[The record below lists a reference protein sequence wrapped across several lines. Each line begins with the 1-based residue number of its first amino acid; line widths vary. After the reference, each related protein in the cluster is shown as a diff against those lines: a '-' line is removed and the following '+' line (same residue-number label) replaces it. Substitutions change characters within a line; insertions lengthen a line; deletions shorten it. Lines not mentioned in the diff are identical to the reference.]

1 MAIQING
8 DGTIT
13 GISVGGL
20 PNGCVDADTLA
31 SGLATQGVTM
41 IDSWRLTADTG
52 NAPTSL
58 TSNWERVDTVV
69 PALKGTGLTESS
81 GVFTFP
87 QTGMY
92 LIVFHFRLE
101 IGDDDVAANVDIRV
115 STNSATTYND
125 SDFIRATMT
134 TQGNKGHSGV
144 YQGLY
149 GSYVLD
155 VTDVSTTRFAF
166 RGHSFAGNSK
176 IHGHSDENQ
185 TYFQVVRLGDT

>member
-8 DGTIT
+8 NGTIT
-13 GISVGGL
+13 GISSGGL

-92 LIVFHFRLE
+92 LIVCHFRVE
-101 IGDDDVAANVDIRV
+101 VGDDDVACNVDIRV

-134 TQGNKGHSGV
+134 TQGNKGNAGV

-155 VTDVSTTRFAF
+155 VTNVSTTRFAF

-176 IHGHSDENQ
+176 IHGDTGENQ